1 MRSHRTSMLIL
12 GMGLF
17 RYESASR
24 QPEKLDGRT
33 NKKELEKKY
42 QKWKKRTSKM
52 PPIHWGRGG
61 KEDVSPHFV
70 GTHSPRLALCMFR
83 CA

>member
-24 QPEKLDGRT
+24 QPEKIDGRT
-33 NKKELEKKY
+33 NKKELEKKI
-42 QKWKKRTSKM
+42 SKM
-52 PPIHWGRGG
+52 E
-61 KEDVSPHFV
+61 KKNFQNAVYS
-70 GTHSPRLALCMFR
+70 SS
-83 CA
+83 